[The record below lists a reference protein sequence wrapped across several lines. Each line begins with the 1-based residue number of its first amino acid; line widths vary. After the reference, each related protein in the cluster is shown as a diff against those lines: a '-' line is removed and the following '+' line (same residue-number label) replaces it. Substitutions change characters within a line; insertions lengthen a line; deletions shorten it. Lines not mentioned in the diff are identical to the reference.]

1 VKEAAVVMTVMT
13 ATPATAARVTTTPVH
28 VTADLQV
35 ADVDRGA
42 DASGVGGAGAR
53 AESKQESK
61 RLRPSLAAP
70 KRQVAED

>member
-1 VKEAAVVMTVMT
+1 MVMTVMT

-42 DASGVGGAGAR
+42 DASGVGGAGA
-53 AESKQESK
+53 EQSQSKNRS
-61 RLRPSLAAP
+61 
-70 KRQVAED
+70 D